1 MAPKPLGYP
10 CLFGWKN
17 LDAHALLAPD
27 LQSPMSDPKNIFVLA
42 SDDILVALTREIGTE
57 FLDCQLKMC
66 DRIPNYFVKMHC
78 APAGP

>member
-1 MAPKPLGYP
+1 MPFWLEELRCP
-10 CLFGWKN
+10 CPVSTGPSKSN
-17 LDAHALLAPD
+17 VRYE
-27 LQSPMSDPKNIFVLA
+27 KTIFVLA

-66 DRIPNYFVKMHC
+66 DHIPNYFVKMHC